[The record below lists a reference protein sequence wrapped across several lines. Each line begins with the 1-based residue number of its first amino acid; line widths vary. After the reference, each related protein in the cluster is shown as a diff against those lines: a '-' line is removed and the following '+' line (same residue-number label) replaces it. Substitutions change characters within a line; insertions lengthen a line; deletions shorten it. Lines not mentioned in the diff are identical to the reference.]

1 MISETYLL
9 VYTSRGVLPAVAGC
23 VFARRV
29 NEEARSWFR
38 GGLVTTAHTSTDP
51 ALSATVYIVLSRPTT
66 TSECRENQS
75 KYPTLST
82 HKTRPKCLT
91 ILYYVLLQGVCK
103 NSLSLSVINTSV
115 S

>member
-9 VYTSRGVLPAVAGC
+9 VYKSRGVLPAVAGC

-29 NEEARSWFR
+29 NEEARSWLR

-75 KYPTLST
+75 TLST

-91 ILYYVLLQGVCK
+91 ILYYVLLQGVYK